1 MLDFAMKIAALWT
14 NWVEVPLLSQGL
26 SDPTMLQK
34 VREAVVFLIALILS
48 IAVHEFGHA
57 YMADRLG
64 DRTPRYQGRV
74 TLNPIAHIDPI
85 GTLVM
90 PLVIFFSG
98 WPLIGWG
105 KPVMVNP
112 AAFTRKL
119 RMKTANLIVAAA
131 GPTMN
136 VLLGLLVTVIY
147 AVLLATGLV
156 HAGSPLNHGIVG
168 VIFLNFAL
176 AFFNLIPVPP
186 LDGGAVLAHKKGGK
200 SLLPIGI
207 REVRGN
213 FGIGSPVRCLD
224 EQQRIIGIGLTNYK
238 AAEIEKIRGHHS
250 DEIAA
255 LIGYKHSD
263 EVIHRNNFVLAD
275 QA

>member
-186 LDGGAVLAHKKGGK
+186 LDGGAVLAG
-200 SLLPIGI
+200 LLPDRFDNVNQFLRQYGWLI
-207 REVRGN
+207 
-213 FGIGSPVRCLD
+213 L
-224 EQQRIIGIGLTNYK
+224 IGLLLTGAVSYF
-238 AAEIEKIRGHHS
+238 
-250 DEIAA
+250 
-255 LIGYKHSD
+255 LIPAQYITIFFISLA
-263 EVIHRNNFVLAD
+263 HRVAG
-275 QA
+275 

>member
-1 MLDFAMKIAALWT
+1 MIDFSVEMLAELVFLG
-14 NWVEVPLLSQGL
+14 QGL
-26 SDPTMLQK
+26 ADPKTLQK

-57 YMADRLG
+57 ITADKLG

-112 AAFTRKL
+112 AAFTRRL
-119 RMKTANLIVAAA
+119 RMKTANLIVAVA
-131 GPTMN
+131 GPAMN
-136 VLLGLLVTVIY
+136 VALALLVTVIY
-147 AVLLATGLV
+147 TVLLAAGLLKD
-156 HAGSPLNHGIVG
+156 GSPLHQGIVG
-168 VIFLNFAL
+168 VIFLNWAL

-186 LDGGAVLAHKKGGK
+186 LDGGSVLAG
-200 SLLPIGI
+200 LLPDRYDNVNQILRQYGWLI
-207 REVRGN
+207 
-213 FGIGSPVRCLD
+213 L
-224 EQQRIIGIGLTNYK
+224 IGLLITGAVSYFLIPAQYITIFFIT
-238 AAEIEKIRGHHS
+238 AAHA
-250 DEIAA
+250 IA
-255 LIGYKHSD
+255 G
-263 EVIHRNNFVLAD
+263 
-275 QA
+275 